1 MNADQWYV
9 SKSEKTEAIPRFR
22 ACVGLWNS
30 EFGFAPSRCRFDESQ
45 QVRVSLDRFELRKLF
60 PDVLRRAKQE
70 ADIRLPEHGGVIIGI
85 AHSDDVVIQTSEGN
99 DGFFLLIADAEP
111 IIDDAIANNLQL
123 MAKESGP
130 FQISGVSTPSMSK
143 VTIDCFTARVFQDSH
158 DLSSGSEPRSRLLPS
173 PWPFPAGRGD
183 SEPRV
188 VESRRAWIVLPAA
201 QVSPV
206 GEGLG
211 Q

>member
-130 FQISGVSTPSMSK
+130 FQLPEQGSGK
-143 VTIDCFTARVFQDSH
+143 
-158 DLSSGSEPRSRLLPS
+158 LLE
-173 PWPFPAGRGD
+173 GIRKND
-183 SEPRV
+183 D
-188 VESRRAWIVLPAA
+188 RRAGAQFTQELERAVQGTQSADDALNVREFQAA
-201 QVSPV
+201 
-206 GEGLG
+206 
-211 Q
+211 